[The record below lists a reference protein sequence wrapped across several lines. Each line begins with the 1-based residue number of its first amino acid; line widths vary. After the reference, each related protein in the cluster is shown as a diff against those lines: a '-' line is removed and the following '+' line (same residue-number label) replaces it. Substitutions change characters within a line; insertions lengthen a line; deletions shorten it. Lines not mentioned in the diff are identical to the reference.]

1 MRFELIFG
9 ILFAASIILLAS
21 ASAEPEVLMVD
32 VSPDSID
39 NQVEQEVNFDGD
51 CTVCNEEQLEY
62 FYWNSSIDG
71 VLTGDSDVMNLNFV
85 MSSTLFTEG
94 NHSITLQVKDTNG
107 NWSEINDNST
117 ALLEVAGDDDK
128 GSGITVNFNINPPS
142 IHLGETVR
150 FESCTTMQPEPQ
162 PCVDEIDP
170 DLSFDW
176 AIQLDGQG
184 NWSYL
189 GDSEAFESNQF
200 QEGNHNVS
208 LIITDNSNDDF
219 SELIKEFLVLPPI
232 PILNIEGQGQVSI
245 KFGEVLEIFSSCL
258 DNNFE
263 EIPCSYDWE
272 MWEDKSG
279 GSLLFRLDE
288 QNLSLANLTEEV
300 HKYDLMGRA
309 IDQSGTS
316 SAWVHLFITVN
327 PPNVSPKASIT
338 ISPESL
344 GGLTPEYYQ
353 YSTLTF
359 GSSNSNDPDGQIV
372 AYKWWYNNEVVSEDY
387 IWTSS
392 FSVLSF
398 YQIKLEVQD
407 DSGAWSPKVSAN
419 FKIVENTPPQVSF
432 VVSSE
437 GMSYNFNSTVSD
449 LEGEVI
455 VFEWYVNNDFVS
467 SDKNISWLANASGM
481 YEITLMVMDDG
492 GLWSNITQEIEVT
505 LSSSEPKNFIVSFS
519 SKNIEPGGSFT
530 MDFSKTTG
538 AVDHYNVV
546 VNNPNGSRD
555 SYVVT
560 IPTADG
566 YNFSLIFPVK
576 GVYAL
581 DITVIWADGIAQ
593 DNMADFFG
601 PTVNVGE
608 DGTEATEVN
617 PLEEVE
623 DSGLPSISFFGAL
636 LITSLIAISR
646 RQR

>member
-9 ILFAASIILLAS
+9 ILFAASIILFAP

-32 VSPDSID
+32 VSPGSID

-71 VLTGDSDVMNLNFV
+71 VLIGDSDVMNLNFV

-107 NWSEINDNST
+107 DWSEITDNST
-117 ALLEVAGDDDK
+117 APLEVSGDDGK
-128 GSGITVNFNINPPS
+128 GSGITVNFDINPPS
-142 IHLGETVR
+142 LHLGETAR
-150 FESCTTMQPEPQ
+150 FASCTTMQPEQ

-176 AIQLDGQG
+176 AIQWNGVG

-189 GDSEAFESNQF
+189 GDTEVFESNQF

-208 LIITDNSNDDF
+208 LVITDNSNGDV

-232 PILNIEGQGQVSI
+232 PILNIEGPGQVSI

-258 DNNFE
+258 DNTFE
-263 EIPCSYDWE
+263 EITCSYDWE
-272 MWEDKSG
+272 MWEDKAG
-279 GSLLFRLDE
+279 GSLLFRLDD

-309 IDQSGTS
+309 IDDSGIS

-327 PPNVSPKASIT
+327 PPNESPKASIT

-372 AYKWWYNNEVVSEDY
+372 AYKWWHNNEIVSEDY

-392 FSVLSF
+392 FSVLSM
-398 YQIKLEVQD
+398 YQVKLEVQD

-432 VVSSE
+432 IVSSE
-437 GMSYNFNSTVSD
+437 GMSYDFNSTVSD

-467 SDKNISWLANASGM
+467 SDKNISWLADVSGM

-492 GLWSNITQEIEVT
+492 GLWSNTTQDIEVIF
-505 LSSSEPKNFIVSFS
+505 SSSEQKNFIVSFS
-519 SKNIEPGGSFT
+519 SKNIEPGDSFT

-538 AVDHYNVV
+538 VVDHYKVV

-555 SYVVT
+555 SYLVT

-566 YNFSLIFPVK
+566 YNFSLTFPVK
-576 GVYAL
+576 GVYTL

-608 DGTEATEVN
+608 DGTEATELN
-617 PLEEVE
+617 PLDEVE
-623 DSGLPSISFFGAL
+623 DSGLPSITFFATL

>member
-32 VSPDSID
+32 VSPGSID

-150 FESCTTMQPEPQ
+150 FESCTTMQPDPQ
-162 PCVDEIDP
+162 PCVDGIDP

-176 AIQLDGQG
+176 AIQWNGQG

-232 PILNIEGQGQVSI
+232 PILNIEGPGQVSI

-263 EIPCSYDWE
+263 EIACSYEWE
-272 MWEDKSG
+272 MWEDKEG
-279 GSLLFRLDE
+279 PSLLFRLDE

-300 HKYDLMGRA
+300 HMYDLMGRA
-309 IDQSGTS
+309 IDESGTS
-316 SAWVHLFITVN
+316 SAWIHLFITVN
-327 PPNVSPKASIT
+327 PPNESPKASII

-419 FKIVENTPPQVSF
+419 FKIVENTPPKVSF
-432 VVSSE
+432 VISSE

-455 VFEWYVNNDFVS
+455 IFEWYVRNDFVS

-492 GLWSNITQEIEVT
+492 GLWSNITQEIEVM

-519 SKNIEPGGSFT
+519 SKNIEPGDSFT

-538 AVDHYNVV
+538 AVDHYKVV

-623 DSGLPSISFFGAL
+623 DSGLPSISLFGAL

>member
-9 ILFAASIILLAS
+9 ILFVASILFLAP

-32 VSPDSID
+32 VSPGSID
-39 NQVEQEVNFDGD
+39 NQVEQEVNFEGD
-51 CTVCNEEQLEY
+51 CTVCNEEQLEF

-71 VLTGDSDVMNLNFV
+71 VLAGDSDVMNLNFV
-85 MSSTLFTEG
+85 MSSTLFTKG
-94 NHSITLQVKDTNG
+94 NHNITLQVKDTNG
-107 NWSEINDNST
+107 DWSEITTDST
-117 ALLEVAGDDDK
+117 AFLEVAGEDDK
-128 GSGITVNFNINPPS
+128 VSGITVNFNINPPS

-176 AIQLDGQG
+176 TIQWNGQG
-184 NWSYL
+184 DWYYL

-232 PILNIEGQGQVSI
+232 PILDIEGPDQVSI
-245 KFGEVLEIFSSCL
+245 KFGEVLEIVSSCL
-258 DNNFE
+258 DNTFE
-263 EIPCSYDWE
+263 EIVCSYEWE
-272 MWEDKSG
+272 MWEDKDG
-279 GSLLFRLDE
+279 PSLLFRLDE

-300 HKYDLMGRA
+300 HMYDLMGRA
-309 IDQSGTS
+309 IDESGTS

-327 PPNVSPKASIT
+327 PPNESPKASIT

-359 GSSNSNDPDGQIV
+359 SPSNSNDPDGQIV

-392 FSVLSF
+392 FSVLGF

-407 DSGAWSPKVSAN
+407 DSGAWSPKVSSN
-419 FKIVENTPPQVSF
+419 FKIVENTPPKVSF
-432 VVSSE
+432 VISSE

-455 VFEWYVNNDFVS
+455 IFEWYVNNTFVS
-467 SDKNISWLANASGM
+467 SDKNITWLAKVGGM

-505 LSSSEPKNFIVSFS
+505 LSSSEQKSFIVSFS
-519 SKNIEPGGSFT
+519 SKNIEPGDSFT

-538 AVDHYNVV
+538 AVNHYKVV

-555 SYVVT
+555 FYEVT

-576 GVYAL
+576 GVYTL
-581 DITVIWADGIAQ
+581 DITVIWADGLAQ

-601 PTVNVGE
+601 PTVNVGV

-623 DSGLPSISFFGAL
+623 DSGLPSISLFGAL

>member
-9 ILFAASIILLAS
+9 ILSVASIVFLAS

-32 VSPDSID
+32 VSPGSID

-150 FESCTTMQPEPQ
+150 FESCTTMQPDPQ
-162 PCVDEIDP
+162 PCVDGIDP

-176 AIQLDGQG
+176 AIQWNGQG

-232 PILNIEGQGQVSI
+232 PILNIEGPGQVSI

-263 EIPCSYDWE
+263 EIACSYEWE
-272 MWEDKSG
+272 MWEDKEG
-279 GSLLFRLDE
+279 PSLLFRLDE

-300 HKYDLMGRA
+300 HMYDLMGRA
-309 IDQSGTS
+309 IDESGTS
-316 SAWVHLFITVN
+316 SAWIHLFITVN
-327 PPNVSPKASIT
+327 PPNESPKASII

-419 FKIVENTPPQVSF
+419 FKIVENTPPKVSF
-432 VVSSE
+432 VISSE

-455 VFEWYVNNDFVS
+455 IFEWYVRNDFVS

-492 GLWSNITQEIEVT
+492 GLWSNITQEIEVM

-519 SKNIEPGGSFT
+519 SKNIEPGDSFT

-538 AVDHYNVV
+538 AVDHYKVV

-623 DSGLPSISFFGAL
+623 DSGLPSISLFGAL

>member
-9 ILFAASIILLAS
+9 ILSVASIVFLAS

-32 VSPDSID
+32 VSPGSID

-150 FESCTTMQPEPQ
+150 FESCTTMQPDPQ
-162 PCVDEIDP
+162 PCVDGIDP

-176 AIQLDGQG
+176 AIQWNGQG

-232 PILNIEGQGQVSI
+232 PILNIEGPGQVSI

-263 EIPCSYDWE
+263 EIACSYEWE
-272 MWEDKSG
+272 MWEDKEG
-279 GSLLFRLDE
+279 PSLLFRLDE
-288 QNLSLANLTEEV
+288 QNLSLSNLTEEV
-300 HKYDLMGRA
+300 HMYDLMGRA
-309 IDQSGTS
+309 IDESGTS
-316 SAWVHLFITVN
+316 SAWIHLFITVN
-327 PPNVSPKASIT
+327 PPNESPKASII

-419 FKIVENTPPQVSF
+419 FKIVENTPPKVSF
-432 VVSSE
+432 VISSE

-455 VFEWYVNNDFVS
+455 IFEWYVRNDFVS

-519 SKNIEPGGSFT
+519 SKNIEPGDSFT

-538 AVDHYNVV
+538 AVDHYKVV

-623 DSGLPSISFFGAL
+623 DSGLPSISLFGAL

>member
-9 ILFAASIILLAS
+9 ILFVASIVFLAS

-32 VSPDSID
+32 VSPGSID

-150 FESCTTMQPEPQ
+150 FESCTTMQPDPQ
-162 PCVDEIDP
+162 PCVDGIDP

-176 AIQLDGQG
+176 AIQWNGQG

-232 PILNIEGQGQVSI
+232 PILNIEGPGQVSI

-263 EIPCSYDWE
+263 EIACSYEWE
-272 MWEDKSG
+272 MWEDKEG
-279 GSLLFRLDE
+279 PSLLFRLDE

-300 HKYDLMGRA
+300 HMYDLMGRA
-309 IDQSGTS
+309 IDESGTS
-316 SAWVHLFITVN
+316 SAWIHLFITVN
-327 PPNVSPKASIT
+327 PPNESPKASII

-419 FKIVENTPPQVSF
+419 FKIVENTPPKVSF
-432 VVSSE
+432 VISSE

-455 VFEWYVNNDFVS
+455 IFEWYVKNDFVS

-538 AVDHYNVV
+538 AVDYYNVV

-623 DSGLPSISFFGAL
+623 DSGLPSISLFGAL

>member
-9 ILFAASIILLAS
+9 ILSVASIVFLAS

-32 VSPDSID
+32 VSPGSID

-150 FESCTTMQPEPQ
+150 FESCTTMQPDPQ
-162 PCVDEIDP
+162 PCVDGIDP

-176 AIQLDGQG
+176 AIQWNGQG

-232 PILNIEGQGQVSI
+232 PILNIEGPGQVSI

-263 EIPCSYDWE
+263 EIACSYEWE
-272 MWEDKSG
+272 MWEDKEG
-279 GSLLFRLDE
+279 PSLLFRLDE

-300 HKYDLMGRA
+300 HMYDLMGRA
-309 IDQSGTS
+309 IDESGTS
-316 SAWVHLFITVN
+316 SAWIHLFITVN
-327 PPNVSPKASIT
+327 PPNESPKASII

-419 FKIVENTPPQVSF
+419 FKIVENTPPKVSF
-432 VVSSE
+432 VISSE

-455 VFEWYVNNDFVS
+455 IFEWYVRNDFVS

-519 SKNIEPGGSFT
+519 SKNIEPGDSFT

-538 AVDHYNVV
+538 AVDHYTVV

-623 DSGLPSISFFGAL
+623 DSGLPSISLFGAL

>member
-9 ILFAASIILLAS
+9 ILFVASIVFLAS

-32 VSPDSID
+32 VSPGSID

-150 FESCTTMQPEPQ
+150 FESCTTMQPDPQ
-162 PCVDEIDP
+162 PCVDGIDP

-176 AIQLDGQG
+176 AIQWNGQG

-232 PILNIEGQGQVSI
+232 PILNIEGPGQVSI

-263 EIPCSYDWE
+263 EIACSYEWE
-272 MWEDKSG
+272 MWEDKEG
-279 GSLLFRLDE
+279 PSLLFRLDE

-300 HKYDLMGRA
+300 HMYDLMGRA
-309 IDQSGTS
+309 IDESGTS
-316 SAWVHLFITVN
+316 SAWIHLFITVN
-327 PPNVSPKASIT
+327 PPNESPKASII

-419 FKIVENTPPQVSF
+419 FKIVENTPPKVSF
-432 VVSSE
+432 VISSE

-455 VFEWYVNNDFVS
+455 IFEWYVKNDFVS

-519 SKNIEPGGSFT
+519 SKNIEPGDSFT

-538 AVDHYNVV
+538 AVDHYKVV

-623 DSGLPSISFFGAL
+623 DSGLPSISLFGAL

>member
-9 ILFAASIILLAS
+9 ILFVASIVFLAS

-32 VSPDSID
+32 VSPGSID

-150 FESCTTMQPEPQ
+150 FESCTTMQPDPQ
-162 PCVDEIDP
+162 PCVDGIDP

-176 AIQLDGQG
+176 AIQWNGQG

-232 PILNIEGQGQVSI
+232 PILNIEGPGQVSI

-263 EIPCSYDWE
+263 EIACSYEWE
-272 MWEDKSG
+272 MWEDKEG
-279 GSLLFRLDE
+279 PSLLFRLDE

-300 HKYDLMGRA
+300 HMYDLMGRA
-309 IDQSGTS
+309 IDESGTS
-316 SAWVHLFITVN
+316 SAWIHLFITVN
-327 PPNVSPKASIT
+327 PPNESPKASII

-419 FKIVENTPPQVSF
+419 FKIVENTPPKVSF
-432 VVSSE
+432 VISSE

-455 VFEWYVNNDFVS
+455 IFEWYVKNDFVS

-492 GLWSNITQEIEVT
+492 GLWSNITQEIEVM

-519 SKNIEPGGSFT
+519 SKNIEPGDSFT

-538 AVDHYNVV
+538 AVDHYKVV

-617 PLEEVE
+617 PLEEIE
-623 DSGLPSISFFGAL
+623 DSGLPSISLFGAL